1 MKIFESN
8 TILEL
13 ITNPEFIFHHH
24 HLTDVMGGIGLCVL
38 LRTYLHHTFLKII
51 AIVAIIANLVIS
63 VFIANIANFGSSRLY
78 LSLHLSGLMI
88 KLTHL
93 TFNPICEIILMTPV
107 TQSRLGRWPYWLR
120 TVEECPRHLPV
131 GPSFLEGS
139 THLTQLSG
147 SPTDWAAFLAL
158 PDQLNPAWLAL
169 PSFASMTFYSVYN
182 PPSY

>member
-93 TFNPICEIILMTPV
+93 TFNPICEFILMTPV
-107 TQSRLGRWPYWLR
+107 TQSRLGR
-120 TVEECPRHLPV
+120 
-131 GPSFLEGS
+131 
-139 THLTQLSG
+139 
-147 SPTDWAAFLAL
+147 
-158 PDQLNPAWLAL
+158 
-169 PSFASMTFYSVYN
+169 
-182 PPSY
+182 